1 MRGSGRR
8 RSDRGCPEWCARGH
22 ACTAQHG
29 YPGGEH
35 RSDPVTLQML
45 YGTMVAT
52 RVVNL
57 AGRGRLELRLQVDLA
72 ADEHLAGAQAAR
84 IGEEVDRAVRRA
96 LATAPGWID
105 AVELDLSAVP
115 VRGAEP

>member
-1 MRGSGRR
+1 MRRSRGRR
-8 RSDRGCPEWCARGH
+8 GPDRECPRWCARGH

-35 RSDPVTLQML
+35 RSAPVTVRTP
-45 YGTMVAT
+45 YGTLVAT
-52 RVVNL
+52 RVANL
-57 AGRGRLELRLQVDLA
+57 ACRGRLELRLQVDLA
-72 ADEHLAGAQAAR
+72 ANERFAEAQAVR

-96 LATAPGWID
+96 LATAPAWVD

-115 VRGAEP
+115 GGRR